1 MSSDPSPTLIP
12 TGSPT
17 GSPTEGSVRSRWYR
31 YWVAYETLVTK
42 ETLRFTR
49 IWIQTLLPSVITTT
63 LYFVIFGR
71 LIGERIGPMEG
82 FSYLEFI
89 VPGLVLMSVITNAYS
104 NVVSSFYSSKFS
116 HYIEELLVSPTPNW
130 VILAGYVTGGVLR
143 GLSVGVAVTLV
154 AFIFTDLSI
163 HSYLVTLLIFLMT
176 AILFALGGFINAIF
190 ANSFDDISIIPTF
203 VLTPLT
209 YLGGVFYSISLLPEF
224 WQNVSLLNPVLYMV
238 NAFRYGLLGVS
249 DIPLWIAFSL
259 VGFCIALLSSF
270 SLVLLRRGVGI
281 KS

>member
-1 MSSDPSPTLIP
+1 MN
-12 TGSPT
+12 
-17 GSPTEGSVRSRWYR
+17 RWQR
-31 YWVAYETLVTK
+31 YWVAYETLVAK
-42 ETLRFTR
+42 EALRFVR
-49 IWIQTLLPSVITTT
+49 IWIQTLLPSVITTM

-82 FSYLEFI
+82 FSYLNFI
-89 VPGLVLMSVITNAYS
+89 VPGLVLMAVITNSYS

-154 AFIFTDLSI
+154 AFIFTDLDI
-163 HSYLVTLLIFLMT
+163 HSYGITLLIVLMT
-176 AILFALGGFINAIF
+176 AILFSLGGFINAVF
-190 ANSFDDISIIPTF
+190 ANSFDDISIVPTF

-209 YLGGVFYSISLLPEF
+209 YLGGVFYSIDLLPGF
-224 WQNVSLLNPVLYMV
+224 WQDLSLLNPILYMV

-249 DIPLWIAFSL
+249 DIPLWVAFTLVACCIAVLTWFSL
-259 VGFCIALLSSF
+259 E
-270 SLVLLRRGVGI
+270 LLRRGIGI